1 MPYQINTGTI
11 EHFPNLHEYSVT
23 RVGSSY
29 VLVNRTR
36 DGIYEVFDKLNFHG
50 GIGST
55 LEMRI
60 FGEPDLM
67 RNLAASGFEQVTVK
81 GEDYPRFGIF
91 FQERWSLPIL
101 ARRKRLLDQNNQ

>member
-1 MPYQINTGTI
+1 MTCVVPSFPTMPVSPNRPGTG
-11 EHFPNLHEYSVT
+11 
-23 RVGSSY
+23 
-29 VLVNRTR
+29 
-36 DGIYEVFDKLNFHG
+36 
-50 GIGST
+50 
-55 LEMRI
+55 I